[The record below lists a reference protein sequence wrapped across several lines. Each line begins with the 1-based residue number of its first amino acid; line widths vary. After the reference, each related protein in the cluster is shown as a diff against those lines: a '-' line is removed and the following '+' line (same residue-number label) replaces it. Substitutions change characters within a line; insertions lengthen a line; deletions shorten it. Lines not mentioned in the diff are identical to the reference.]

1 MHFTL
6 TNITLSY
13 RPRPQRNKFT
23 SLIILRQPKFLKQI
37 LDVCTRYENLVLH
50 VISPLWEKEKVLQCN
65 SMSL

>member
-13 RPRPQRNKFT
+13 RPRPQRSKFT
-23 SLIILRQPKFLKQI
+23 FLIIHLQSKFLKQI

-50 VISPLWEKEKVLQCN
+50 VISPFWEKEEVLQCN